1 MRGMRAH
8 SILFAVSLALA
19 GLIGT
24 ASAQD
29 AATSAPANTA
39 TPERGWFFYH
49 DPKPELPKPKPKKVP
64 PTPGGTSAKAPKVGS
79 AAWIAANIDRIREE
93 AIDDPTDKAKMELY
107 AYVQKLAMDK
117 SEVFA
122 NAYIRTMSSNPSLDE
137 TISNPTSTFALR
149 ELGDQREAHMQA
161 VLKKIAGQ
169 TSLWYFFRSDC
180 PYCHRENPLIGFLQR
195 DTGISVLP
203 ISLDRKPMD
212 DGSFADW
219 VPDAG
224 QGAFLNVTSTP
235 TIFLVHPASQTV
247 ASLSVGLRSL
257 PDLQRRMVEIA
268 RENNWIDEA
277 DYQSAMRGTPQRYLT
292 TTFDPSTITDPDD
305 AAQVLEA
312 LRSAGTHGRPQ
323 ASGDLRELNNASPT
337 NSTPWTDKD

>member
-1 MRGMRAH
+1 MRAH
-8 SILFAVSLALA
+8 LILFSVSLALA
-19 GLIGT
+19 GLI
-24 ASAQD
+24 APAYAQD
-29 AATSAPANTA
+29 APTGTPAHT
-39 TPERGWFFYH
+39 TPPERGWFFYH
-49 DPKPELPKPKPKKVP
+49 DPKPEPPKPKPTKQPTVP
-64 PTPGGTSAKAPKVGS
+64 ADVAAKAPKVGS

-93 AIDDPTDKAKMELY
+93 AIDDPADKAKMELY

-149 ELGDQREAHMQA
+149 ELGDQREANMQA

-180 PYCHRENPLIGFLQR
+180 PYCHRENPLLGFLER
-195 DTGISVLP
+195 DTGISILP
-203 ISLDRKPMD
+203 ISLDGKPMD

-235 TIFLVHPASQTV
+235 TIFLVHPGSQTV

-268 RENNWIDEA
+268 REQNWIDEA
-277 DYQSAMRGTPQRYLT
+277 DYQLAMRGTPQRYLT
-292 TTFDPSTITDPDD
+292 TTFDPATITDPNDP
-305 AAQVLEA
+305 AQVLEA
-312 LRSAGTHGRPQ
+312 LRSAGTHGRPE
-323 ASGDLRELNNASPT
+323 ASGDLRALNEASPT